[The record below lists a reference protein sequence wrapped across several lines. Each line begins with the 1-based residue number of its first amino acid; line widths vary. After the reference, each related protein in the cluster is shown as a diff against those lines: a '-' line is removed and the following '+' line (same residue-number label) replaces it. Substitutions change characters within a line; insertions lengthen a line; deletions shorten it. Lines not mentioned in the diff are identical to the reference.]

1 MLKLFSKLFRTGRTV
16 LTASILVALG
26 LVASGLPAMAQNPP
40 PPTAKKGSASTSC
53 DGALDIVPSKPMT
66 FARKRRPA
74 KTDGKQQL
82 PPTTPA
88 DSKSGQKPP
97 GDAKRGN

>member
-1 MLKLFSKLFRTGRTV
+1 M
-16 LTASILVALG
+16 ASLIAAMG
-26 LVASGLPAMAQNPP
+26 LLAMAQNPP
-40 PPTAKKGSASTSC
+40 SSTSKKSGASTSC

-82 PPTTPA
+82 TPA
-88 DSKSGQKPP
+88 TPATSTDSKSGQKQP
-97 GDAKRGN
+97 GDSKTGN